1 MVTVVT
7 AAKVGVVSTASV
19 FISLVT
25 DIISLISDVIFPV
38 LKSIPSA
45 SDVIFPVANF
55 ISFESDVISP
65 VANFISSES
74 DIISPVMPLKMIS
87 GLETVISRLDIIVAD
102 TEITISCLAIV
113 LKGLSTNLRMVGVGT
128 NKNSLP
134 LGLASCA
141 VLTPGERVTYFTNNA
156 MQSSVATAE

>member
-1 MVTVVT
+1 MATVVT

-38 LKSIPSA
+38 VNSIPSA
-45 SDVIFPVANF
+45 SDVIFPVVNVIPSA
-55 ISFESDVISP
+55 SDVIFP
-65 VANFISSES
+65 VVNFISSES
-74 DIISPVMPLKMIS
+74 EIISPVMALKMIS
-87 GLETVISRLDIIVAD
+87 GFETVISRLDIIVAD
-102 TEITISCLAIV
+102 TEITISCLAII

-141 VLTPGERVTYFTNNA
+141 VLPPGERVTYFTNNA
-156 MQSSVATAE
+156 MSLSVATAE

>member
-1 MVTVVT
+1 MVVT
-7 AAKVGVVSTASV
+7 AAKGGVVTTASV

-38 LKSIPSA
+38 VNSIPSA
-45 SDVIFPVANF
+45 SDVIFSV
-55 ISFESDVISP
+55 V
-65 VANFISSES
+65 NFISSES
-74 DIISPVMPLKMIS
+74 EIISPVMALKMIS
-87 GLETVISRLDIIVAD
+87 GFETVISRLDIIVAD
-102 TEITISCLAIV
+102 TEITISCLAII

-141 VLTPGERVTYFTNNA
+141 VLPPGERVTYFTNNA
-156 MQSSVATAE
+156 MSLSVATAE

>member
-1 MVTVVT
+1 MVVT
-7 AAKVGVVSTASV
+7 AAKVGVVSSASV

-38 LKSIPSA
+38 AKSIPSA

-65 VANFISSES
+65 VVNFIPSAS
-74 DIISPVMPLKMIS
+74 DVISPVMPLKMIS

-102 TEITISCLAIV
+102 TEITISCLAII

-141 VLTPGERVTYFTNNA
+141 VLTLGERVTYFTNNA
-156 MQSSVATAE
+156 MSLSVATAE

>member
-1 MVTVVT
+1 MVVT
-7 AAKVGVVSTASV
+7 AAKVDVVSSASV

-38 LKSIPSA
+38 AKSIPSA
-45 SDVIFPVANF
+45 SDVIFSVEN
-55 ISFESDVISP
+55 V
-65 VANFISSES
+65 ISSES
-74 DIISPVMPLKMIS
+74 EIISPVMPLKMIS
-87 GLETVISRLDIIVAD
+87 EFETVISLLDIIVAD

-113 LKGLSTNLRMVGVGT
+113 LKGLSTDLRMVGVGT

-156 MQSSVATAE
+156 MSSSVATAE

>member
-1 MVTVVT
+1 MVVT
-7 AAKVGVVSTASV
+7 AAKVGVVSSASV

-38 LKSIPSA
+38 
-45 SDVIFPVANF
+45 
-55 ISFESDVISP
+55 
-65 VANFISSES
+65 ANFISSES
-74 DIISPVMPLKMIS
+74 DVIFSVVNVIPSASDVISLVMPLKMIS
-87 GLETVISRLDIIVAD
+87 GFETVISRLDIIVAD
-102 TEITISCLAIV
+102 TEITISCLAII

-156 MQSSVATAE
+156 MSLSVATAE

>member
-1 MVTVVT
+1 MVTIVT
-7 AAKVGVVSTASV
+7 AAKVGVVTTASV

-38 LKSIPSA
+38 VKSLPSA
-45 SDVIFPVANF
+45 SDV
-55 ISFESDVISP
+55 
-65 VANFISSES
+65 
-74 DIISPVMPLKMIS
+74 ISPVMPLKMIS
-87 GLETVISRLDIIVAD
+87 GFETVISRLDIIVAD
-102 TEITISCLAIV
+102 TEITISCLAII
-113 LKGLSTNLRMVGVGT
+113 LKGLSPNLRMVGVGT

-156 MQSSVATAE
+156 MSLSVATAE

>member
-1 MVTVVT
+1 MTVVT
-7 AAKVGVVSTASV
+7 AAKVGVVSSASV

-25 DIISLISDVIFPV
+25 AIISLISDVIFPV
-38 LKSIPSA
+38 VNVIPSA
-45 SDVIFPVANF
+45 SDVIVL
-55 ISFESDVISP
+55 

-74 DIISPVMPLKMIS
+74 EIISPVMPLKMIS

-113 LKGLSTNLRMVGVGT
+113 LKGLSTNLRMVGVDT

-156 MQSSVATAE
+156 MSLSVATAE

>member
-1 MVTVVT
+1 MVVT

-25 DIISLISDVIFPV
+25 DVILLISDVIFPV
-38 LKSIPSA
+38 VKSIPSA
-45 SDVIFPVANF
+45 SDVIFPVVN
-55 ISFESDVISP
+55 V
-65 VANFISSES
+65 ISSES
-74 DIISPVMPLKMIS
+74 EIISSVMLLKLIS

-113 LKGLSTNLRMVGVGT
+113 LKGLSTDLRMVGVGT

-156 MQSSVATAE
+156 MSLSVATAE

>member
-1 MVTVVT
+1 MVVT
-7 AAKVGVVSTASV
+7 AAKVGAIPSASV

-25 DIISLISDVIFPV
+25 DV
-38 LKSIPSA
+38 
-45 SDVIFPVANF
+45 
-55 ISFESDVISP
+55 
-65 VANFISSES
+65 
-74 DIISPVMPLKMIS
+74 ISPVMPLKMIS
-87 GLETVISRLDIIVAD
+87 WLETENSRLDIIVAD

-156 MQSSVATAE
+156 MSLSVATAE

>member
-7 AAKVGVVSTASV
+7 AAKVGVVSSASV

-38 LKSIPSA
+38 VKSIPSA
-45 SDVIFPVANF
+45 SDV
-55 ISFESDVISP
+55 
-65 VANFISSES
+65 
-74 DIISPVMPLKMIS
+74 ISPVMPLKMIS
-87 GLETVISRLDIIVAD
+87 GFETVISRLDIIVAD
-102 TEITISCLAIV
+102 TEITISCLAII

-141 VLTPGERVTYFTNNA
+141 VLPPGERVTYFTNNA
-156 MQSSVATAE
+156 MSLSVATAE

>member
-1 MVTVVT
+1 MTVVT
-7 AAKVGVVSTASV
+7 AAKVGVVSSASV

-38 LKSIPSA
+38 VNVIPSA
-45 SDVIFPVANF
+45 SDVIFLV
-55 ISFESDVISP
+55 V
-65 VANFISSES
+65 NFISSAS
-74 DIISPVMPLKMIS
+74 DVISPVMPLKMIS

-102 TEITISCLAIV
+102 TEITISCLAII

-128 NKNSLP
+128 YKNSLP

-156 MQSSVATAE
+156 MSLSVATAE

>member
-1 MVTVVT
+1 MVVK

-38 LKSIPSA
+38 VKSIPSA
-45 SDVIFPVANF
+45 SDVIFLVAN
-55 ISFESDVISP
+55 V
-65 VANFISSES
+65 ISSES

-113 LKGLSTNLRMVGVGT
+113 LKGLSPNLRMVGVGT

-156 MQSSVATAE
+156 MSLSVTTAE

>member
-1 MVTVVT
+1 MTVVT
-7 AAKVGVVSTASV
+7 AAKVGVVSSASV

-38 LKSIPSA
+38 VNVIPSA
-45 SDVIFPVANF
+45 SDVIFSVVNF
-55 ISFESDVISP
+55 IPSASDV
-65 VANFISSES
+65 
-74 DIISPVMPLKMIS
+74 ISPVMPLKMIS
-87 GLETVISRLDIIVAD
+87 GFETVISRLDIIVAD

-134 LGLASCA
+134 LGVASCA

-156 MQSSVATAE
+156 MSLSVATAE

>member
-1 MVTVVT
+1 MVTIVT
-7 AAKVGVVSTASV
+7 AAKVGVVSSASV
-19 FISLVT
+19 FISLVM
-25 DIISLISDVIFPV
+25 DIILLISDVIFPV
-38 LKSIPSA
+38 VKSIPSK
-45 SDVIFPVANF
+45 SDVIFPVAKS
-55 ISFESDVISP
+55 IPSESDV
-65 VANFISSES
+65 
-74 DIISPVMPLKMIS
+74 ISPVMPLKMIS

-156 MQSSVATAE
+156 MSLSVATAE

>member
-19 FISLVT
+19 FISLVS
-25 DIISLISDVIFPV
+25 DVISLISDVI
-38 LKSIPSA
+38 
-45 SDVIFPVANF
+45 
-55 ISFESDVISP
+55 
-65 VANFISSES
+65 SS
-74 DIISPVMPLKMIS
+74 VMPLKMIS
-87 GLETVISRLDIIVAD
+87 WLETENSRLDIIVAD
-102 TEITISCLAIV
+102 TEITISCLAII

-156 MQSSVATAE
+156 MSSSVATAE

>member
-1 MVTVVT
+1 MTVVT

-38 LKSIPSA
+38 VNVIPSA
-45 SDVIFPVANF
+45 SDVIFPV
-55 ISFESDVISP
+55 V
-65 VANFISSES
+65 NFISSES
-74 DIISPVMPLKMIS
+74 EIISPVMPLKMIS
-87 GLETVISRLDIIVAD
+87 GFETVISRLDIIVAD
-102 TEITISCLAIV
+102 TEITISCLAII
-113 LKGLSTNLRMVGVGT
+113 LKGLSTNLWMVGVGT

-156 MQSSVATAE
+156 MSLSVATAE

>member
-1 MVTVVT
+1 MTVVT
-7 AAKVGVVSTASV
+7 AAKVGVVSSASV

-38 LKSIPSA
+38 VKSIPSE
-45 SDVIFPVANF
+45 SDVIFPVAKS
-55 ISFESDVISP
+55 IPSESDV
-65 VANFISSES
+65 
-74 DIISPVMPLKMIS
+74 ISPVMPLKMIS

-156 MQSSVATAE
+156 MSLSVATAE

>member
-1 MVTVVT
+1 MVVT

-19 FISLVT
+19 CISLVT

-38 LKSIPSA
+38 ANFISSALDVIFPVVNFILSA
-45 SDVIFPVANF
+45 SDVIL
-55 ISFESDVISP
+55 
-65 VANFISSES
+65 
-74 DIISPVMPLKMIS
+74 PVMPLKMIS
-87 GLETVISRLDIIVAD
+87 WLETVISRLDIIVAD
-102 TEITISCLAIV
+102 TEITISCLAII

-156 MQSSVATAE
+156 MSLSVGTAE

>member
-1 MVTVVT
+1 MTVVT
-7 AAKVGVVSTASV
+7 AAKVGVVTTASV

-38 LKSIPSA
+38 VKSIPSA
-45 SDVIFPVANF
+45 SDV
-55 ISFESDVISP
+55 
-65 VANFISSES
+65 
-74 DIISPVMPLKMIS
+74 ISPVMPLKMIS
-87 GLETVISRLDIIVAD
+87 GFETVISRLDIIVAD
-102 TEITISCLAIV
+102 TEITISCLAII
-113 LKGLSTNLRMVGVGT
+113 LKGLSTNLRIVGVGT

-156 MQSSVATAE
+156 MSLSVATAE

>member
-1 MVTVVT
+1 MVVT
-7 AAKVGVVSTASV
+7 AAKVDVVSSASV

-25 DIISLISDVIFPV
+25 DIILLISDVIFPV
-38 LKSIPSA
+38 VKSIPSA
-45 SDVIFPVANF
+45 SDVIFLVAN
-55 ISFESDVISP
+55 V
-65 VANFISSES
+65 ISSES

-102 TEITISCLAIV
+102 TEITISCLAII
-113 LKGLSTNLRMVGVGT
+113 LKGLSTDLRMVGVDT

-156 MQSSVATAE
+156 MSSSVATAE

>member
-1 MVTVVT
+1 MVVT

-38 LKSIPSA
+38 AKSIPSA
-45 SDVIFPVANF
+45 SDVI
-55 ISFESDVISP
+55 SP
-65 VANFISSES
+65 V
-74 DIISPVMPLKMIS
+74 VPLKMVS

-141 VLTPGERVTYFTNNA
+141 VLPPGERVTYFTNNA
-156 MQSSVATAE
+156 MSLSVATAE

>member
-1 MVTVVT
+1 MTVVT
-7 AAKVGVVSTASV
+7 AAKVGVVSSASV

-38 LKSIPSA
+38 VNVIPSALDVIFSVVNFIPSA
-45 SDVIFPVANF
+45 SDV
-55 ISFESDVISP
+55 
-65 VANFISSES
+65 
-74 DIISPVMPLKMIS
+74 ISPVMPLKMIS
-87 GLETVISRLDIIVAD
+87 GFETVISRLDIIVAD

-113 LKGLSTNLRMVGVGT
+113 LKGLSPNLRMVGVGT

-141 VLTPGERVTYFTNNA
+141 VLTPGERETYFTNNA
-156 MQSSVATAE
+156 MSLSVATAE

>member
-1 MVTVVT
+1 MVVT
-7 AAKVGVVSTASV
+7 TAKVGVVSTASV

-25 DIISLISDVIFPV
+25 DVIFPV
-38 LKSIPSA
+38 VKSIPSA
-45 SDVIFPVANF
+45 SDVI
-55 ISFESDVISP
+55 
-65 VANFISSES
+65 
-74 DIISPVMPLKMIS
+74 SPVMALKMIS
-87 GLETVISRLDIIVAD
+87 GFETVISRLDIIVVD
-102 TEITISCLAIV
+102 TGITISCLAIV

-156 MQSSVATAE
+156 MSSSVATAE

>member
-1 MVTVVT
+1 MVVT
-7 AAKVGVVSTASV
+7 TAKVGVVSTASV

-25 DIISLISDVIFPV
+25 DVISLISDVIFPV
-38 LKSIPSA
+38 VKSIPSA
-45 SDVIFPVANF
+45 SDV
-55 ISFESDVISP
+55 
-65 VANFISSES
+65 
-74 DIISPVMPLKMIS
+74 ISPVMPLKMIS
-87 GLETVISRLDIIVAD
+87 GFETVISRLDIIVAD

-113 LKGLSTNLRMVGVGT
+113 LKGLSPNLRMVGVGT

-156 MQSSVATAE
+156 MSSSVATAE

>member
-1 MVTVVT
+1 MVVT
-7 AAKVGVVSTASV
+7 AAKVGVVSSASV

-38 LKSIPSA
+38 AKSIPSA
-45 SDVIFPVANF
+45 SDVIFPVVNF
-55 ISFESDVISP
+55 IF
-65 VANFISSES
+65 SES

-87 GLETVISRLDIIVAD
+87 EFETVISLLDIIVAD

-156 MQSSVATAE
+156 MSSSVATAE

>member
-1 MVTVVT
+1 MVVT

-25 DIISLISDVIFPV
+25 DIISLMSDVIFPV
-38 LKSIPSA
+38 AKSIPSA
-45 SDVIFPVANF
+45 SDVIFPVVNF
-55 ISFESDVISP
+55 IF
-65 VANFISSES
+65 SEL

-87 GLETVISRLDIIVAD
+87 GFETVISRLDIIVAD
-102 TEITISCLAIV
+102 TEITISCLAII

-156 MQSSVATAE
+156 MSLSVATAK

>member
-1 MVTVVT
+1 MVTIVT
-7 AAKVGVVSTASV
+7 AAKVGVVTTASV

-38 LKSIPSA
+38 VKSLPSA
-45 SDVIFPVANF
+45 SDVIFPVAKS
-55 ISFESDVISP
+55 IPSESDV
-65 VANFISSES
+65 
-74 DIISPVMPLKMIS
+74 ISPVMPLKMIS

-134 LGLASCA
+134 LGVASCA

-156 MQSSVATAE
+156 MSLSVATAE

>member
-38 LKSIPSA
+38 ANVIPSA
-45 SDVIFPVANF
+45 SDV
-55 ISFESDVISP
+55 
-65 VANFISSES
+65 
-74 DIISPVMPLKMIS
+74 ISPVMPLKMIS
-87 GLETVISRLDIIVAD
+87 GFETVISRLDIIVAD
-102 TEITISCLAIV
+102 TEITISCLAII
-113 LKGLSTNLRMVGVGT
+113 LKGLSTNLRIVGVGT

-156 MQSSVATAE
+156 MSSSVATTE